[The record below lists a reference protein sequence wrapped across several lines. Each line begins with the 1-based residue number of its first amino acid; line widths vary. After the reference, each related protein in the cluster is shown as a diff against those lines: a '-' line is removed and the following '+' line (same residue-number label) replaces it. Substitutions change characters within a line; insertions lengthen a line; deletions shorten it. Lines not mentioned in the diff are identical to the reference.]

1 MSSRAKAVSNPTLTP
16 PLSIPAGLKAERIQ
30 LRQLPGWT
38 VSADRKT
45 LKRAFVFTTQKE
57 AFAFLQLALATAEL
71 APGGRRRPVFKLR
84 GEVVTVAL
92 PARGP
97 EVTAVDLELARS
109 VSLSA

>member
-1 MSSRAKAVSNPTLTP
+1 MSSRAKAVPVSSTP
-16 PLSIPAGLKAERIQ
+16 SPLPLPAGLKAERIQ

-38 VSADRKT
+38 LSSDRRT
-45 LKRAFVFTTQKE
+45 LKRAFLFTTQKA
-57 AFAFLQLALATAEL
+57 AFAFLQLALATSEL

-97 EVTAVDLELARS
+97 EVTATDIELARS